1 MAFDEY
7 PIIQLPVTK
16 RVVFI
21 IATTGDGEP
30 PQTMINAWKFLLRKD
45 LPPNSLKQV
54 NFCVFGLG
62 DSSYALFNAM
72 AKKLTQRML
81 DLGACLFQKVGLGDH
96 QHDFGYEGEFDPW
109 LSELWASLKLQL
121 PPVHPML
128 LEPSNS
134 LENRIPP
141 PIYKV
146 EVLDKEADSPTSL
159 ATLSR
164 LPTPLGAIENHPGV
178 RVASVTEN
186 TKLTKEGHF

>member
-81 DLGACLFQKVGLGDH
+81 DLGATLFQKVGLGDY
-96 QHDFGYEGEFDPW
+96 QHDFGFEGEFDPW
-109 LSELWASLKLQL
+109 LSELWSNLKLQL

-128 LEPSNS
+128 LEPSGS
-134 LENRIPP
+134 LEDRILPP
-141 PIYKV
+141 VYKV
-146 EVLDKEADSPTSL
+146 EVLDKEADGPASI
-159 ATLSR
+159 ATPS
-164 LPTPLGAIENHPGV
+164 
-178 RVASVTEN
+178 
-186 TKLTKEGHF
+186 